1 MITNYHQLYHIR
13 LENHGKNLQ
22 LFKFFPLFS
31 SCFPT
36 RPPLCSSSNRFA
48 CCTAAQLRAARNS
61 CAVETPSSGVQK
73 PRGAGEES
81 GEESGEARFQRAGK
95 YTYNHIYIYILYDVC
110 VFISIYI
117 YTHLYVHI
125 YIYTMKIVRELNKS
139 DMGIY

>member
-95 YTYNHIYIYILYDVC
+95 YTYNHIYIYYMMC
-110 VFISIYI
+110 VFLYLYIYIHICMCIYI
-117 YTHLYVHI
+117 YN
-125 YIYTMKIVRELNKS
+125 ENS
-139 DMGIY
+139 EGIK